1 MTEFA
6 VLSYIAD
13 NNDENIKAKDIVK
26 SVIKRKLK
34 FEDYKNFLKANQLLK
49 EINNLESNK
58 LEVNSLRKS
67 HKEFSKS
74 IRLFKKNCKNLKARK
89 CLHNSFSYIF

>member
-6 VLSYIAD
+6 VLSYITD

-34 FEDYKNFLKANQLLK
+34 FEDYKNFLKANQFLK
-49 EINNLESNK
+49 EIT
-58 LEVNSLRKS
+58 
-67 HKEFSKS
+67 
-74 IRLFKKNCKNLKARK
+74 
-89 CLHNSFSYIF
+89 

>member
-6 VLSYIAD
+6 VLSYIAK
-13 NNDENIKAKDIVK
+13 NNDENIKAKDIEK
-26 SVIKRKLK
+26 SAVKRKLK
-34 FEDYKNFLKANQLLK
+34 FEDYKNFLKANQPLK

-67 HKEFSKS
+67 HKEFN
-74 IRLFKKNCKNLKARK
+74 KNNRSLIKNSKNLKVRK
-89 CLHNSFSYIF
+89 CLHNSFSCIC